1 MNLNAPHVHLAINH
15 LPVVGS
21 IGIALILLFALLPA
35 GRAYRRFALVALVV
49 VALAGLPAFFSGEPA
64 EEGIENLVGVEETR
78 IEHHEDAAR
87 TAVIV
92 LEVAGAIGLFGL
104 MLFRRKAVPGSL
116 LALALAV
123 DLGAVVLMAQTASL
137 GGEIRHPE
145 IRSGADALPARAQE
159 AGGDD

>member
-1 MNLNAPHVHLAINH
+1 MNMNGPHIHLLVNH

-21 IGIALILLFALLPA
+21 LGIALLLLFALLPA
-35 GRAYRRFALVALVV
+35 GRSYRRFALVALVV

-64 EEGIENLVGVEETR
+64 EDGVDNFAGIEETR
-78 IEHHEDAAR
+78 IEQHEDAAR

-92 LEVAGAIGLFGL
+92 LELAGAVGLFGL

-123 DLGAVVLMAQTASL
+123 DVGAVALMARTATL

-145 IRSGADALPARAQE
+145 IRSGAAALPALAPE
-159 AGGDD
+159 AGDHD

>member
-1 MNLNAPHVHLAINH
+1 MNLNAPHFHIAVNH

-21 IGIALILLFALLPA
+21 MGIALLLIFALFPA
-35 GRAYRRFALVALVV
+35 GRPYRRFALVALVV

-64 EEGIENLVGVEETR
+64 EDGIENIVGVEETR
-78 IEHHEDAAR
+78 IEQHEDVAR

-92 LEVAGAIGLFGL
+92 LELAGAIGLFGL

-123 DLGAVVLMAQTASL
+123 DLGAAALMTRTASL

-145 IRSGADALPARAQE
+145 IRSGAAALPASE
-159 AGGDD
+159 ADDKD

>member
-1 MNLNAPHVHLAINH
+1 MDLTAPHVHIAINH

-21 IGIALILLFALLPA
+21 MGIALLLAFALLPA
-35 GRAYRRFALVALVV
+35 GRSYRKLALVALVV

-64 EEGIENLVGVEETR
+64 EEGIENLAGIEEAR
-78 IEHHEDAAR
+78 IEQHEDVAR

-92 LEVAGAIGLFGL
+92 LELAGAIGLFGL

-123 DLGAVVLMAQTASL
+123 DLGAVALLARTAAL

-145 IRSGADALPARAQE
+145 IRSGQAVLPSPAAADS
-159 AGGDD
+159 DDD

>member
-1 MNLNAPHVHLAINH
+1 MNLNAPHLHIAINH

-21 IGIALILLFALLPA
+21 IAIALLLFFALLPA
-35 GRAYRRFALVALVV
+35 GRSYRRFALATLVV

-64 EEGIENLVGVEETR
+64 EEGIESLVGVEEVR
-78 IEHHEDAAR
+78 IEQHQDVAR

-92 LEVAGAIGLFGL
+92 LELAGAIGLFGL
-104 MLFRRKAVPGSL
+104 MLFRRRAVPGSL

-123 DLGAVVLMAQTASL
+123 DLGAVALLARTASL

-145 IRSGADALPARAQE
+145 IRSGADVLPAPAE
-159 AGGDD
+159 AGDGD